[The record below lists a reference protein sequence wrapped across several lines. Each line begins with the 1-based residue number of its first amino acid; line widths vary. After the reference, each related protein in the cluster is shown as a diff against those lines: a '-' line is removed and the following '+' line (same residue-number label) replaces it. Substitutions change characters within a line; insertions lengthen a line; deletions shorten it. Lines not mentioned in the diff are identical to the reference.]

1 MPFVTISRCRFICFA
16 SGFVY
21 SQGLSEDLIGGL
33 RGLAA
38 FFGIIGTVLYPFC
51 RRKFGLQRTGLYAI
65 VIQISSLVLCVI
77 SIFAPGSPFDPLFFI
92 KSDTEHV
99 VNHDRESTAAFI
111 TTVSAYEVSNGTE
124 RYLKSQSIL
133 NSTGYSI
140 AVTSTEPS
148 KFDIPTSYVSTGLLL
163 AGMIGSRTG
172 EHDYTIL
179 SVLLFT

>member
-1 MPFVTISRCRFICFA
+1 MLPYIYIYAHLFFA

-65 VIQISSLVLCVI
+65 AIQISSLVLCVI

-92 KSDTEHV
+92 KSNV
-99 VNHDRESTAAFI
+99 INDRGSTAAFV
-111 TTVSAYEVSNGTE
+111 TTVSANEVSNGTE
-124 RYLKSQSIL
+124 RFLNPQSIL
-133 NSTGYSI
+133 NSTEYNFYDI
-140 AVTSTEPS
+140 STEPS
-148 KFDIPTSYVSTGLLL
+148 KFNIPTSYVSTGLLL

-172 EHDYTIL
+172 KHDYTIL
-179 SVLLFT
+179 PVLLFT